1 MDLDKFY
8 ASPSE
13 SLFDK
18 FTKEQLRKVAEHYQL
33 TDLPRDLKKE
43 VLKNRVRSV
52 LVERS
57 IMEVIPSGTNP
68 NGSDEVF
75 ISDKNAVSFEQ
86 QMQLLKLQMEQKRF
100 EAAEREHQ
108 REKNREMELKRLES
122 VLEQKR
128 LDIELEMEK
137 MKRQERQEE
146 RESELQRE
154 KLRLV
159 AEGKM
164 RDTVNEDSG
173 SGIGGNISS
182 MLKFLPKFNDRDPD
196 IFFSLFE
203 GIAEERNWSDLE
215 RTLLLQTVLSGRAR
229 DAYVALSVTERKSYQ
244 SVKNAVLRVYEQVP
258 EFYRQ
263 RFRNWRKADS
273 QTYSEVARDLV
284 SYFVRW
290 CSAVNVK
297 TFEQLGELVVL
308 EQFKNIV
315 PEHLAIFINDHKV
328 KTAAEAAILS
338 DEYALTHKGK
348 T

>member
-33 TDLPRDLKKE
+33 TDLPRDLKKK
-43 VLKNRVRSV
+43 VLKNRVRSM

-57 IMEVIPSGTNP
+57 IIEVIPSGTNP

-75 ISDKNAVSFEQ
+75 ISDRNAVSFEQ
-86 QMQLLKLQMEQKRF
+86 QMQLFKLQMEQKRF

-108 REKNREMELKRLES
+108 REKDREMELKRLEHES
-122 VLEQKR
+122 VLEQKH
-128 LDIELEMEK
+128 LDTELEIEE
-137 MKRQERQEE
+137 MKRQER
-146 RESELQRE
+146 L
-154 KLRLV
+154 

-182 MLKFLPKFNDRDPD
+182 MIKFLPKFNDRDPD

-215 RTLLLQTVLSGRAR
+215 RILLLQTVLSGRAQ
-229 DAYVALSVTERKSYQ
+229 DAYVALSVTE
-244 SVKNAVLRVYEQVP
+244 
-258 EFYRQ
+258 
-263 RFRNWRKADS
+263 
-273 QTYSEVARDLV
+273 
-284 SYFVRW
+284 
-290 CSAVNVK
+290 
-297 TFEQLGELVVL
+297 
-308 EQFKNIV
+308 
-315 PEHLAIFINDHKV
+315 
-328 KTAAEAAILS
+328 
-338 DEYALTHKGK
+338 
-348 T
+348 

>member
-108 REKNREMELKRLES
+108 REKDREMELKRLES

-137 MKRQERQEE
+137 MKRQERHEE

-182 MLKFLPKFNDRDPD
+182 MIKFLPKFNDRDPE

-215 RTLLLQTVLSGRAR
+215 RTLLLQTVLSGRAQ
-229 DAYVALSVTERKSYQ
+229 DAYVALSVTERKS
-244 SVKNAVLRVYEQVP
+244 
-258 EFYRQ
+258 
-263 RFRNWRKADS
+263 
-273 QTYSEVARDLV
+273 
-284 SYFVRW
+284 
-290 CSAVNVK
+290 
-297 TFEQLGELVVL
+297 
-308 EQFKNIV
+308 
-315 PEHLAIFINDHKV
+315 
-328 KTAAEAAILS
+328 
-338 DEYALTHKGK
+338 
-348 T
+348 